1 MALLETRPRSGLGPI
16 YEEICKAAMIMRR
29 VYLRRLWGM
38 DIAPSCMISMSANLG
53 KDHPWGIHIGA
64 DTVVQFGSY
73 VLTYDQ
79 ICGRAV
85 DTWIG
90 KNCQIGARSIV
101 FPGVK
106 IGDNC
111 VVTAGSV
118 VIDDVP
124 ANCVVAGN
132 PARVIERG
140 IKTGR
145 WGVIDRVVQGKFARS
160 SPTVEG
166 EPESRL
172 KS

>member
-1 MALLETRPRSGLGPI
+1 MALLATPPRSGLAAF
-16 YEEICKAAMIMRR
+16 YEEFGKAGMIVRLF
-29 VYLRRLWGM
+29 YLRRLWGM
-38 DIAPSCMISMSANLG
+38 DIAPNCVISMSANLG
-53 KDHPWGIHIGA
+53 KHHPRGIHIGA

-79 ICGRAV
+79 VRGRAL

-90 KNCQIGARSIV
+90 KKCQICARSIV

-111 VVTAGSV
+111 IVTAGSV
-118 VIDDVP
+118 VVDDVP

-140 IKTGR
+140 IKIDR
-145 WGVIDRVVQGKFARS
+145 WGGIDRVVHGKFGRS
-160 SPTVEG
+160 SPAVEG

-172 KS
+172 KH